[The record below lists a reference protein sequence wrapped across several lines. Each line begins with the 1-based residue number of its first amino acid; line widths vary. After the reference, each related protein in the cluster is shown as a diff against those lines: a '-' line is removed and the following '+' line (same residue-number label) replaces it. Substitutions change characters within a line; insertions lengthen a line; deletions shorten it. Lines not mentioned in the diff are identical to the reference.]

1 MGCSKLPF
9 SRPSRYA
16 PCAISCAL
24 AKAWSL
30 MRTSEINR
38 LQKVLETTTL
48 KLASVATTVLGQ
60 SGRQMIEALIEG
72 ENDPQALT
80 DLALGKLRAKL
91 PQLQKALQGRVEAH
105 HRLLL
110 KEIIAHIDFLEQQ
123 MEHLLE
129 EIEARMSPFKEA
141 LDLLMSIPGI

>member
-1 MGCSKLPF
+1 
-9 SRPSRYA
+9 
-16 PCAISCAL
+16 
-24 AKAWSL
+24 
-30 MRTSEINR
+30 
-38 LQKVLETTTL
+38 
-48 KLASVATTVLGQ
+48 
-60 SGRQMIEALIEG
+60 MIEALIEG